1 MKKIGLII
9 LFVLLAF
16 SCKNSIDNKISK
28 KGYGVI
34 NFTSTSRTV
43 QAAFDNENLTS
54 ISLYG
59 KGKENDNF
67 SLMKVWDTYDKF
79 VSDSLAIKVGEY
91 KFYITAEC
99 SNMEFKSE
107 EEDLAVEENSTH
119 RITFE
124 LFITKINDGD
134 KGIVE
139 INYKFEDTFEI
150 IDNGIPTIIIN
161 PIPVNAGSFE
171 LNKITYED
179 NTRIEESVVGMD
191 PNVFEVTPYNS
202 ETGNAA
208 SATFIA
214 ELDPGVYELISRF
227 EVEMGEEAMVA
238 VYPTTIHVL
247 EGKRSSKEINVSDFN
262 PYYDI
267 NYYKEENPCAFRE
280 ENVPNRY
287 SIYDEI
293 PIGEFPSLD
302 NDGDFEF
309 QYWYTNTDSVKK
321 FDGLSAYECA
331 GSLDLFAKMHLNSD
345 YLLFSEDIDSSV
357 TTYNIMLTDQL
368 NSSISNDPSVS
379 ANRIQAIVTG
389 NEGIYY
395 LEENEG
401 EKKCFIKNSNDGAYS
416 LEILGVQISDFGN
429 FHLYYDHES
438 DLLYG
443 LKLNKTT
450 TSLALFEMDL
460 ETQNYTTFNLAEG
473 DYSGVIFHDTSAYH
487 DFAVFEDKLYISCKM
502 GEITGVDLFKINE
515 TNTMSHV
522 TTTTLG
528 GVSALYTNFPSGMLI
543 SDMLFMDGKLYAL
556 WNNPSTSG
564 TPINADTHD
573 YSFYSY
579 GGIICIEDSETPETT
594 QINIT
599 KLTDVPSTTGNFS
612 INKPYPSF
620 GGPDSINVSYY
631 DFEDTESEDLFGPQ
645 KFIAIKPKKL
655 IFVDE
660 GYFIYKD
667 DQDGIGKFDNV
678 NRVIEFDL
686 DKKTI
691 TSIVNF
697 ENINFS
703 KDTTEN
709 IGVYSG
715 YNIINNN

>member
-67 SLMKVWDTYDKF
+67 SLMKVWDTYDEF
-79 VSDSLAIKVGEY
+79 VSDSLAIKAGEY

-99 SNMEFKSE
+99 NNMEFKSE
-107 EEDLAVEENSTH
+107 EEDLTVEENFTY

-124 LFITKINDGD
+124 LFITQINDGD
-134 KGIVE
+134 KGTVE
-139 INYKFEDTFEI
+139 INYKFENTFEI
-150 IDNGIPTIIIN
+150 IDSNGIPTIIIN
-161 PIPVNAGSFE
+161 PIPVNAGSFK
-171 LNKITYED
+171 LNKITYAS
-179 NTRIEESVVGMD
+179 NTRIEEPVVDMD
-191 PNVFEVTPYNS
+191 PDVFEVTPYNPD
-202 ETGNAA
+202 TGNAA

-227 EVEMGEEAMVA
+227 EMEMDGEAMVA

-247 EGKRSSKEINVSDFN
+247 EGERSSKEINVLDFN

-267 NYYKEENPCAFRE
+267 NYYKGETPCEFSE

-293 PIGEFPSLD
+293 PIGEFPSLE

-345 YLLFSEDIDSSV
+345 YLLFSEDPSD
-357 TTYNIMLTDQL
+357 TYNIMRKDQL
-368 NSSISNDPSVS
+368 DSPSSNDPSVS

-395 LEENEG
+395 LEKNAEVG
-401 EKKCFIKNSNDGAYS
+401 CYIKKSNDGDYS
-416 LEILGVQISDFGN
+416 LVIPDVRSDDFYN

-443 LKLNKTT
+443 LKLDVSSR
-450 TSLALFEMDL
+450 SLALFEMNLNL
-460 ETQNYTTFNLAEG
+460 ETENCTTFNLVEG
-473 DYSGVIFHDTSAYH
+473 DYSGSIFYDTSDYH

-515 TNTMSHV
+515 TNNTMSHV

-528 GVSALYTNFPSGMLI
+528 GVALYSNFPSGMLI

-556 WNNPSTSG
+556 WNTPSTYG
-564 TPINADTHD
+564 TEINADTHD

-579 GGIICIEDSETPETT
+579 GGIICIEDSETTGTT

-599 KLTDVPSTTGNFS
+599 KLTDDPSITGIFS
-612 INKPYPSF
+612 INKPYDSF
-620 GGPDSINVSYY
+620 EGPDSINVSYY
-631 DFEDTESEDLFGPQ
+631 DFEDTESENLFGPQ

-667 DQDGIGKFDNV
+667 DADDIGKFDNV

-686 DKKTI
+686 DNKTI
-691 TSIVNF
+691 RSIVNF

-703 KDTTEN
+703 KDTAEN
-709 IGVYSG
+709 IGIFSG

>member
-67 SLMKVWDTYDKF
+67 SLMKVWDTYDNF
-79 VSDSLAIKVGEY
+79 VSDSLAIKAGEY

-99 SNMEFKSE
+99 NNMEFKSE
-107 EEDLAVEENSTH
+107 EEDLTVEENFTYK
-119 RITFE
+119 ITFE
-124 LFITKINDGD
+124 LFITQINDGD
-134 KGIVE
+134 KGTVE
-139 INYKFEDTFEI
+139 INYKFEDTHEGT
-150 IDNGIPTIIIN
+150 DSNGIPTIIIR
-161 PIPVNAGSFE
+161 PIPVNTGSFK
-171 LNKITYED
+171 LNKITYE
-179 NTRIEESVVGMD
+179 NARIEEPVVDMDSV
-191 PNVFEVTPYNS
+191 VFEVTPYNPDT
-202 ETGNAA
+202 EVAA

-227 EVEMGEEAMVA
+227 EGEMDGEAMVA

-247 EGKRSSKEINVSDFN
+247 EGECSSKEINVLDFN

-267 NYYKEENPCAFRE
+267 NYYKEENPCVFNE

-293 PIGEFPSLD
+293 PIEKFPSLE

-331 GSLDLFAKMHLNSD
+331 GSLNLYAKMHLNSD
-345 YLLFSEDIDSSV
+345 YLLFSEDNLY
-357 TTYNIMLTDQL
+357 TYNIMLTDQL
-368 NSSISNDPSVS
+368 NISNEPSVS

-395 LEENEG
+395 LEKNAEVG
-401 EKKCFIKNSNDGAYS
+401 CYIKNSNDGDYS
-416 LEILGVQISDFGN
+416 LVIHDVQSSDFDN

-443 LKLNKTT
+443 LKLNATSK
-450 TSLALFEMDL
+450 SLALFEMDL
-460 ETQNYTTFNLAEG
+460 ETKACTTFNLAEG
-473 DYSGVIFHDTSAYH
+473 SNSGVIFSNTSADH

-502 GEITGVDLFKINE
+502 GQMTGVDLFKINE

-522 TTTTLG
+522 TTTILG
-528 GVSALYTNFPSGMLI
+528 GVASYNNFPSGMLI

-556 WNNPSTSG
+556 WNTDPTSG
-564 TPINADTHD
+564 TEINADTHD

-579 GGIICIEDSETPETT
+579 GGIICIEDSETTGTT

-599 KLTDVPSTTGNFS
+599 KLTDDPSITDIFS
-612 INKPYPSF
+612 INKSPY
-620 GGPDSINVSYY
+620 GGEDDPDFINVSYY
-631 DFEDTESEDLFGPQ
+631 DFEDTESENLFGPQ

-667 DQDGIGKFDNV
+667 DQDGGIGKFDNV

-703 KDTTEN
+703 RDTAEN
-709 IGVYSG
+709 IAVLSG
-715 YNIINNN
+715 YYIMNNN